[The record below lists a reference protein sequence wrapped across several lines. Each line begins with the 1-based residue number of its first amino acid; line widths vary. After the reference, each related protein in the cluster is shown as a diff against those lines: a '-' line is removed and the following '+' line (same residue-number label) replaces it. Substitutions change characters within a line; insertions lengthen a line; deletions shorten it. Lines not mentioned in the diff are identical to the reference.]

1 MSDRISEH
9 ISLKEGIKSHTAT
22 RLNIDNIPRELDLI
36 NMKTI
41 AEQVFEPL
49 RKWVG
54 GPIAINSFYRSP
66 KLNSAIGG
74 STTSQHCIG
83 CALDIDD
90 NYGYKT
96 NAEMYDY
103 IKNNLDYD
111 QIIWEFGTEDNPDW
125 VHVSYVS
132 EDANRRRCL
141 QAYKENGKTKY
152 KIIWIHLF
160 LKKWWKTHAG
170 KVMKLTV
177 WKLRTVEKYLIVFL
191 KRKRKSN
198 GF

>member
-22 RLNIDNIPRELDLI
+22 RLNIDNVPRDLDLI

-41 AEQVFEPL
+41 AEKVFEPL

-83 CALDIDD
+83 CAIDIDD

-96 NAEMYDY
+96 NEEMYHY
-103 IKNNLDYD
+103 IQENLDYD
-111 QIIWEFGTEDNPDW
+111 QMIWEFGNLDNPDW
-125 VHVSYVS
+125 VHISYIS

-141 QAYKENGKTKY
+141 RAYKKNGKTKY
-152 KIIWIHLF
+152 EII
-160 LKKWWKTHAG
+160 
-170 KVMKLTV
+170 
-177 WKLRTVEKYLIVFL
+177 
-191 KRKRKSN
+191 
-198 GF
+198 

>member
-22 RLNIDNIPRELDLI
+22 RLNIDNEPSSLDLI

-49 RKWVG
+49 RKFVG

-74 STTSQHCIG
+74 STSSQHCKGYAI
-83 CALDIDD
+83 DIDD
-90 NYGYKT
+90 KYGYKT
-96 NAEMYDY
+96 NAEMYYY
-103 IKNNLDYD
+103 IQQNLDYD
-111 QIIWEFGTEDNPDW
+111 QLIWEFGNDKNPDW

-132 EDANRRRCL
+132 EDINRRRCL
-141 QAYKENGKTKY
+141 QAYKENNKTKY
-152 KIIWIHLF
+152 KII
-160 LKKWWKTHAG
+160 
-170 KVMKLTV
+170 
-177 WKLRTVEKYLIVFL
+177 
-191 KRKRKSN
+191 
-198 GF
+198 

>member
-49 RKWVG
+49 RKFVG

-83 CALDIDD
+83 CALDLDD
-90 NYGYKT
+90 NYGHKT
-96 NAEMYDY
+96 NAEMYHY
-103 IKNNLDYD
+103 IQQNLDFD
-111 QIIWEFGTEDNPDW
+111 QIILEYYDPKGDPN
-125 VHVSYVS
+125 S
-132 EDANRRRCL
+132 
-141 QAYKENGKTKY
+141 G
-152 KIIWIHLF
+152 WIHCSY
-160 LKKWWKTHAG
+160 KNDGTNRKTALIINKYTKG
-170 KVMKLTV
+170 
-177 WKLRTVEKYLIVFL
+177 KYLPW
-191 KRKRKSN
+191 KP
-198 GF
+198 

>member
-22 RLNIDNIPRELDLI
+22 RLSIDNTPRELDLI
-36 NMKTI
+36 NMKTF
-41 AEQVFEPL
+41 ADQVLEPL

-66 KLNSAIGG
+66 QLNSAIGG

-83 CALDIDD
+83 CALDLDD
-90 NYGYKT
+90 NYGHKT
-96 NAEMYDY
+96 NAEMYEY
-103 IKNNLDYD
+103 IKNNLDFD
-111 QIIWEFGTEDNPDW
+111 QIIWEFGTDQNPDW

-152 KIIWIHLF
+152 KII
-160 LKKWWKTHAG
+160 
-170 KVMKLTV
+170 
-177 WKLRTVEKYLIVFL
+177 
-191 KRKRKSN
+191 
-198 GF
+198 